1 MRRSSHVYAPLL
13 AAAAVTALS
22 GCHEAPVCP
31 PLAAAC
37 AEAASEIRVGGFG
50 ASFSNN
56 SVFWWFAFAGV
67 IVVAGRYT
75 GAGG

>member
-1 MRRSSHVYAPLL
+1 VHRSSHVYAPLL

-22 GCHEAPVCP
+22 GCHEAP
-31 PLAAAC
+31 PLAAAW